1 LDWENSIKFHTLKKI
16 PTQEKGENEDDV
28 YEELNEEVTDLDKKN
43 LNLNTNSKLKK
54 HVKDSKA
61 IMMIIILFLQAQEPL
76 ILTLRMNY
84 PSRFL

>member
-1 LDWENSIKFHTLKKI
+1 MDWENSIKFHTLKKI
-16 PTQEKGENEDDV
+16 PNQEKGENEDDV